1 MLKTKGFDQES
12 MAKAHAKHFTGGPMA
27 ALRIIL
33 ASDKSAGYEAQM
45 DYPGLLETLR
55 QQGEAV
61 NAGDLSQAEAMLMD
75 RASALQSV
83 AARQKSIRAKRTFAG
98 HGWRTAGH
106 KSGGLRAPCCAWLPG
121 CFAKWRREVRD
132 LLRAMRVLIGSAE

>member
-45 DYPGLLETLR
+45 DR
-55 QQGEAV
+55 
-61 NAGDLSQAEAMLMD
+61 LSVPWATTRSAITEITA
-75 RASALQSV
+75 AS
-83 AARQKSIRAKRTFAG
+83 
-98 HGWRTAGH
+98 
-106 KSGGLRAPCCAWLPG
+106 
-121 CFAKWRREVRD
+121 
-132 LLRAMRVLIGSAE
+132 